1 VTLLFTDIEGS
12 TQLLRDLGEAYAG
25 TLAGHRRLLREA
37 FERNNGVEV
46 DTQGD
51 AFFIAFAEA
60 GDAVTAATE
69 AERALSAGPVRVRM
83 GIHTGEPVSTDEGY
97 VGMDVHRAARI
108 CAAGHGGQVL
118 LSRATR
124 DLVSDEC
131 LDLGEHRLKGLTDTE
146 WIFQLVIPELPGDF
160 PPLQTV
166 ANSNLPSPSAP
177 LIGREAE
184 VNAASDLL
192 GGAEARLV
200 TLTGAGGS
208 GKTRLALAIAA
219 ELQDAFPNGV
229 FLVEL
234 AEVANPALVVPAI
247 AETLGVR
254 EHRGRPL
261 AEAVA
266 DFLSSRRMLLV
277 LDNFEH
283 VVDAGPEVGA
293 LLRAAPGLEVLTT
306 SRMALGIEG
315 EHELAVWPL
324 SVEHAVALFRERARS
339 IRPDVALDGR
349 NSSDVQ
355 TICDRLDRLPLAIE
369 LAAALVRV
377 LPLATLVERLE
388 RRLPVLTGGRRDLP
402 DRHRTLRATIEWS
415 HDLLTDEQ
423 QAVFARLGVFARN
436 WSLDAAEGVC
446 DADLGALIALSERSL
461 ITPEAESRIE
471 PRFSMLQ
478 TIQEYALERLD
489 ERGELD
495 DLRRRH
501 AQWFAELGA
510 RAEPSLRDEN
520 QLEWLSRL
528 ELDQPNLLAAATWAV
543 DHGAAEIS
551 LRLAAD
557 LWRFWETRASLLELR
572 GLVETALAKHSG
584 VAAELHARALFGAAR
599 IGFRLGEYEESRVLL
614 EESHELFSAEGDQ
627 GGAALALA
635 GLGYAAIGRG
645 DPAAVALCREALD
658 LARADGEP
666 WIVADALNNFGCAVE
681 DPETFGAARAAHEE
695 ALMLRREIGDLEGV
709 AASLNNLAWLAVKE
723 GDLERAEPA
732 AEETLVLARARGD
745 QWAIVLAHS
754 LLGRVAL
761 GRGDLAG
768 ARELAGKAL
777 VLSSELA
784 YRDRTIWALEL
795 LAGIAAT
802 AGDAGRAARLL
813 GAAHAA
819 HESYYGEPVTPVE
832 PFMARLLD
840 DARAELGDADWEASL
855 AAGRAMPRDEVTAY
869 ALHGSAPDQR
879 FTRA

>member
-339 IRPDVALDGR
+339 IRPDVRSTDGTAR
-349 NSSDVQ
+349 TFRRSAIASTGFLLRSSWPPPLSGCCLSPRWSSDSNDV
-355 TICDRLDRLPLAIE
+355 CPF
-369 LAAALVRV
+369 
-377 LPLATLVERLE
+377 
-388 RRLPVLTGGRRDLP
+388 
-402 DRHRTLRATIEWS
+402 LRA
-415 HDLLTDEQ
+415 
-423 QAVFARLGVFARN
+423 
-436 WSLDAAEGVC
+436 
-446 DADLGALIALSERSL
+446 
-461 ITPEAESRIE
+461 
-471 PRFSMLQ
+471 
-478 TIQEYALERLD
+478 
-489 ERGELD
+489 
-495 DLRRRH
+495 
-501 AQWFAELGA
+501 
-510 RAEPSLRDEN
+510 
-520 QLEWLSRL
+520 
-528 ELDQPNLLAAATWAV
+528 
-543 DHGAAEIS
+543 GAAIFRTGIGRCARRS
-551 LRLAAD
+551 
-557 LWRFWETRASLLELR
+557 
-572 GLVETALAKHSG
+572 SG
-584 VAAELHARALFGAAR
+584 VTTC
-599 IGFRLGEYEESRVLL
+599 SRT
-614 EESHELFSAEGDQ
+614 SS
-627 GGAALALA
+627 
-635 GLGYAAIGRG
+635 
-645 DPAAVALCREALD
+645 
-658 LARADGEP
+658 
-666 WIVADALNNFGCAVE
+666 
-681 DPETFGAARAAHEE
+681 
-695 ALMLRREIGDLEGV
+695 RRSSPDSGSSPEIG
-709 AASLNNLAWLAVKE
+709 
-723 GDLERAEPA
+723 
-732 AEETLVLARARGD
+732 
-745 QWAIVLAHS
+745 HS
-754 LLGRVAL
+754 TRPRESATPTSGRSS
-761 GRGDLAG
+761 RSPSG
-768 ARELAGKAL
+768 A
-777 VLSSELA
+777 
-784 YRDRTIWALEL
+784 
-795 LAGIAAT
+795 
-802 AGDAGRAARLL
+802 
-813 GAAHAA
+813 
-819 HESYYGEPVTPVE
+819 
-832 PFMARLLD
+832 
-840 DARAELGDADWEASL
+840 
-855 AAGRAMPRDEVTAY
+855 
-869 ALHGSAPDQR
+869 
-879 FTRA
+879 